1 MRGKCPYCGRAHAI
15 AMKDNIPIEQLKKR
29 KVKPLRCHLRH
40 VNYIGSFI
48 DKEGKVV
55 DVFDSPVHKEYYVIT
70 IGEPDEELKEEL
82 EELEEESWE
91 QIYQY
96 EDEEAEEENC

>member
-1 MRGKCPYCGRAHAI
+1 
-15 AMKDNIPIEQLKKR
+15 MKDNIPIEQLKKR
-29 KVKPLRCHLRH
+29 KLKPLRCHLRH